1 MQSAV
6 AGALNAAE
14 RSYPMSKVRCR
25 SLECQAVMK
34 QERPRGATLRL
45 RPGMAAGRSYPASEA
60 REGGGEELPR
70 I

>member
-1 MQSAV
+1 
-6 AGALNAAE
+6 
-14 RSYPMSKVRCR
+14 MSKVRGR